1 VLSIHIPR
9 ESTIKSLIKF
19 RLHLATAGLAAALVA
34 GGCSM
39 LEPKAERY
47 VAPPVGSTWTLAQ
60 RNTGSYG
67 SGTAQVPF
75 KRVERMWQGKLT
87 EANESPQ
94 QVILTASGGG
104 WAVILSPDGKPIIS
118 YDPPLDYDWPLV
130 VGKTW
135 TKSYRMTVIAKNQV
149 IPFDA
154 TYKVEAYEDVT
165 VPAGT
170 FKAFKISS
178 STNTGSEDTYWFT
191 PELGLFVKQ
200 SLRRTDKSGYGPGT
214 REVELV
220 SQSIKK

>member
-1 VLSIHIPR
+1 M
-9 ESTIKSLIKF
+9 KF
-19 RLHLATAGLAAALVA
+19 LFTFKVHFATASLAAALVA

-39 LEPKAERY
+39 MEPKAEKY
-47 VAPPVGSTWTLAQ
+47 VAPPVGSTWIQAQ

-75 KRVERMWQGKLT
+75 KRGERMWEGKLMGT
-87 EANESPQ
+87 IETPQ
-94 QVILTASGGG
+94 QVILAAPDGN
-104 WAVILSPDGKPIIS
+104 WAAILSADGKPLIR
-118 YDPPLDYDWPLV
+118 YEPPLGFDYPLV

-135 TKSYRMTVIAKNQV
+135 TKSYRMTVIPKNQV

-154 TYKVEAYEDVT
+154 TSKVEAYEDVT

-170 FKAFKISS
+170 FKAFKISFTS
-178 STNTGSEDTYWFT
+178 TGSQDMYWFV
-191 PELGLFVKQ
+191 PELGVFAKQ

>member
-1 VLSIHIPR
+1 M
-9 ESTIKSLIKF
+9 KSLLEFKV
-19 RLHLATAGLAAALVA
+19 HLATAGLAAALVA
-34 GGCSM
+34 GGCAM
-39 LEPKAERY
+39 FEPKAERY
-47 VAPPVGSTWTLAQ
+47 VAPPVGSTWTQAQ

-67 SGTAQVPF
+67 TGTAQVPF
-75 KRVERMWQGKLT
+75 KRTERMWQGKLM

-94 QVILTASGGG
+94 QVVLAVSSGG
-104 WAVILSPDGKPIIS
+104 WAVILSPDGKPLLS

-170 FKAFKISS
+170 FKAFRISFS
-178 STNTGSEDTYWFT
+178 STGVQDMYWFA
-191 PELGLFVKQ
+191 PELGIYAKQ

>member
-1 VLSIHIPR
+1 M
-9 ESTIKSLIKF
+9 KF
-19 RLHLATAGLAAALVA
+19 LLEFNVHLATAGLAAALVA
-34 GGCSM
+34 GGCAM

-47 VAPPVGSTWTLAQ
+47 VAPPVGSAWTQAQ

-67 SGTAQVPF
+67 SGTAQVSF
-75 KRVERMWQGKLT
+75 KRGERMWEGKLMGT
-87 EANESPQ
+87 IESPQ
-94 QVILTASGGG
+94 QVILATSDGS
-104 WAVILSPDGKPIIS
+104 WAAILSPDGKPILS
-118 YDPPLDYDWPLV
+118 YEPPLDYDWPLV

-170 FKAFKISS
+170 FKAFKISMS
-178 STNTGSEDTYWFT
+178 SFGFQDMYWFV
-191 PELGLFVKQ
+191 PELGIFAKQ
-200 SLRRTDKSGYGPGT
+200 SLVRNDKSGYGPGT
-214 REVELV
+214 REVELI

>member
-1 VLSIHIPR
+1 V
-9 ESTIKSLIKF
+9 KF
-19 RLHLATAGLAAALVA
+19 LFTFKVHLATASLAAALVA

-39 LEPKAERY
+39 MEPKAEKY
-47 VAPPVGSTWTLAQ
+47 VAPPVGSTWVQSQ

-75 KRVERMWQGKLT
+75 KRGERMWEGKLMQ
-87 EANESPQ
+87 ANESPQ
-94 QVILTASGGG
+94 QVILAASDGG
-104 WAVILSPDGKPIIS
+104 WAVILSPDGKPLIS
-118 YDPPLDYDWPLV
+118 YDPPLGYDYPLV

-135 TKSYRMTVIAKNQV
+135 TKSYRLTVIQKNQV

-154 TYKVEAYEDVT
+154 TFKVEAYEDVT

-170 FKAFKISS
+170 FKAFRISFS
-178 STNTGSEDTYWFT
+178 SIGSQDLYWFV
-191 PELGLFVKQ
+191 PELGIFAKQ
-200 SLRRTDKSGYGPGT
+200 ILRRTDKSGYGPGT

>member
-1 VLSIHIPR
+1 
-9 ESTIKSLIKF
+9 
-19 RLHLATAGLAAALVA
+19 
-34 GGCSM
+34 
-39 LEPKAERY
+39 
-47 VAPPVGSTWTLAQ
+47 
-60 RNTGSYG
+60 
-67 SGTAQVPF
+67 
-75 KRVERMWQGKLT
+75 MWQGKLM

-94 QVILTASGGG
+94 QVVLAVSSGG
-104 WAVILSPDGKPIIS
+104 WAVILSPDGKPLLS

-170 FKAFKISS
+170 FKAFRISFS
-178 STNTGSEDTYWFT
+178 STGVQDMYWFA
-191 PELGLFVKQ
+191 PELGIYAKQ